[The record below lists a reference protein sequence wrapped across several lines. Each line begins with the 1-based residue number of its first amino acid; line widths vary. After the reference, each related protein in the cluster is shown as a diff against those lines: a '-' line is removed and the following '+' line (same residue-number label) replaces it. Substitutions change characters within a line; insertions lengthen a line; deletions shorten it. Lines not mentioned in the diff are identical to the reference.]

1 MDKKKQLLI
10 NFGYYAV
17 LVTLGLLATYI
28 AFTWLLPIF
37 ISILVVMA
45 LQPLIANIVKG
56 LPFENKY
63 ALLLVSII
71 VYLVIIAFVIYLIF
85 LGMVQ
90 LYLLVQTLPVY
101 IDQLFLFFN
110 ESDAFV
116 FLDGYTNYFHE
127 SIRTVTKNLSTTF
140 IDYLFTFITK
150 IPSLAFD
157 LMFIVIS
164 SMFFIIDY
172 KNIRQYILK
181 YSPRENYI
189 QNIIGCIKDTIS
201 SVFKAYLTIFIVTFI
216 ELLIGFYII
225 GINDALML
233 SFGIAFF
240 DFLPILGLDMI
251 FIPWI
256 IVLAFQNRMSLA
268 LSLLIVYLI
277 STISKNVLEPKL
289 ISKHIGLHP
298 LLTIMSMFIG
308 VKFLGVLG
316 IVVIPLLMMV
326 IKRIYELH
334 KEVKSD

>member
-17 LVTLGLLATYI
+17 VVTLGLLATYI
-28 AFTWLLPIF
+28 AFTWLFPIF
-37 ISILVVMA
+37 ISVFVVMA
-45 LQPLIANIVKG
+45 LQPLIANIVKVI
-56 LPFENKY
+56 PIKNKY
-63 ALLLVSII
+63 VLLLVSIV
-71 VYLVIIAFVIYLIF
+71 VYLLIIALVIYLCF

-90 LYLLVQTLPVY
+90 LYLLVQTLPEY
-101 IDQLFLFFN
+101 IDQLFLFFQ

-116 FLDGYTNYFHE
+116 FLDNYTNYFHE
-127 SIRTVTKNLSTTF
+127 SISSVAQNVSTTF
-140 IDYLFTFITK
+140 IDYVFTFITK

-164 SMFFIIDY
+164 SLFFILDY
-172 KNIRQYILK
+172 KNIREYILK
-181 YSPRENYI
+181 YSQRGNEI
-189 QNIIGCIKDTIS
+189 QNIIRCMKDTIS
-201 SVFKAYLTIFIVTFI
+201 SVFKAYVTIFIVTFI

-225 GINDALML
+225 GMPDALML

-240 DFLPILGLDMI
+240 DFLPILGLDMV

-289 ISKHIGLHP
+289 ISKHIGMHP
-298 LLTIMSMFIG
+298 LVTIMSMFIG

-334 KEVKSD
+334 KEVKNE